1 MPLVSLQQ
9 GGSFSSVRR
18 GHCRLTVWNERLI
31 FWGSGWKILPIVVVF
46 RSERRTKKN
55 RLGSGPEAESKE
67 LSDLSDVKFT
77 KNVGNEQGAS
87 WRVARIVTREEKDQ
101 RLPGF
106 GGMPI
111 FGTKI
116 VREVSESRIDEHG
129 ELQHRVRRTES
140 MSGAIHHEANGRAV
154 LVPKRTA
161 YVIPAVAVRRP
172 VLSSRRPSGHAP
184 RTARH
189 STRSTAAS
197 NSPGESDDSGGDS
210 DGSDGPDLPAPLP
223 LIGGNL
229 RNEFRNDNSHKHENN
244 NLIDLLNRL
253 TLGCAGLLAAVVMSL
268 VLGCSR

>member
-1 MPLVSLQQ
+1 M
-9 GGSFSSVRR
+9 
-18 GHCRLTVWNERLI
+18 
-31 FWGSGWKILPIVVVF
+31 
-46 RSERRTKKN
+46 
-55 RLGSGPEAESKE
+55 
-67 LSDLSDVKFT
+67 SDVKFT
-77 KNVGNEQGAS
+77 KNVGNEQATA
-87 WRVARIVTREEKDQ
+87 WRVDRIVTREEKDQ

-140 MSGAIHHEANGRAV
+140 MSGAIHHESSGRAV
-154 LVPKRTA
+154 LVPKRTT

-172 VLSSRRPSGHAP
+172 VRSSRRPSGHAP

-189 STRSTAAS
+189 STRSTTS
-197 NSPGESDDSGGDS
+197 NSTGDS
-210 DGSDGPDLPAPLP
+210 SDGGSDSQDSSDGPDLPASLP

-229 RNEFRNDNSHKHENN
+229 RNEFRNDNSHKQT
-244 NLIDLLNRL
+244 NLVELSNRL
-253 TLGCAGLLAAVVMSL
+253 QIASAGLLAAVLASL